1 MKLCIVVLLI
11 SGCVHRISA
20 SNGNINVINE
30 NDLVSMA
37 VTAPKVQDSHSP
49 SFDGLL
55 PPEFNQNYVQQW
67 SSLSS
72 DKINNNGD
80 NDQDKDGDS
89 SDNSRPKV
97 DGSIP
102 LHCQRDEFVIHS
114 LGDLNSIIECETI
127 VGNVVISEF
136 DYPIITFT
144 NLVKIKGDLSIFKS
158 PELVRIESPQL
169 QSISGEFQLYEL
181 TSLALISVPSL
192 KRVLSLKWEILPIL
206 SNVQFNAEI
215 KGIESI
221 TISDTSL
228 TGFSGFVASDLKVL
242 DINNN
247 RFLDTIDCNVE
258 KVTQLLHVSA
268 NSNEIKVQL
277 PNLKQVEE
285 LSIHNVATL
294 NLGSL
299 ERVGKSMSLSSSLL
313 HSIKLPKLKYIGG
326 TLNISKNSKLEVV
339 EFPELDEIEGGLMV
353 INNNLIER
361 VNFFPSLKIIGGA
374 LEIVGKITELT
385 FKNLKLVKGSAIV
398 TSTSP
403 QFDCQKW
410 TKSEI
415 GLVVRGGKIECTNAN
430 NEKVTSRT
438 KEDGSEASDVKNEEE
453 GVEKG
458 KEVEQEGNDKGKEK
472 SSQVENRS
480 GGNGSRN
487 KTSTSRNDKFTK
499 SSSSSHNWDT
509 FYSLY
514 AFFSIAAINIAVLI

>member
-1 MKLCIVVLLI
+1 MKLCIVVLI
-11 SGCVHRISA
+11 INSFVQHISA
-20 SNGNINVINE
+20 SKINVINE
-30 NDLVSMA
+30 EDLVSMA
-37 VTAPKVQDSHSP
+37 VTAPRSQDVQSP
-49 SFDGLL
+49 SFDDLL
-55 PPEFNQNYVQQW
+55 PPEFNQDYIQQW
-67 SSLSS
+67 SRLK
-72 DKINNNGD
+72 DNNNDDD
-80 NDQDKDGDS
+80 NDQDEGGGDS
-89 SDNSRPKV
+89 NDDSRPKIDSSV
-97 DGSIP
+97 P

-127 VGNVVISEF
+127 IGNVVISEF

-169 QSISGEFQLYEL
+169 QSISGQFQLFEL

-192 KRVLSLKWEILPIL
+192 KQVQALKWEILPIL

-221 TISDTSL
+221 TIADTSL
-228 TGFSGFVASDLKVL
+228 TGFSGFVANELKVL

-258 KVTQLLHVSA
+258 KVTQLLHISA

-285 LSIHNVATL
+285 LSIHNVAVL
-294 NLGSL
+294 NLGNL
-299 ERVGKSMSLSSSLL
+299 ERVDKSMSLSSSLV
-313 HSIKLPKLKYIGG
+313 HAVKLPKLKYIGG
-326 TLNISKNSKLEVV
+326 TLNLSKNSRLEVV
-339 EFPELDEIEGGLMV
+339 EFPELDEIDGGLMV
-353 INNNLIER
+353 INNNLIEK
-361 VNFFPSLKIIGGA
+361 VNFFPNLKIIGGA
-374 LEIVGKITELT
+374 LEITGKITELT

-398 TSTSP
+398 RSTSP

-438 KEDGSEASDVKNEEE
+438 KEDGSEASEVRNDDEQSSRKGEDNE
-453 GVEKG
+453 
-458 KEVEQEGNDKGKEK
+458 QKEK
-472 SSQVENRS
+472 PGQVEDKS
-480 GGNGSRN
+480 GGNNGSKNR
-487 KTSTSRNDKFTK
+487 TSSSKNDKFTK
-499 SSSSSHNWDT
+499 SSSSSYNWGS
-509 FYSLY
+509 FYSVY
-514 AFFSIAAINIAVLI
+514 VVFIVVIFSIETSI